1 MVAQMVVTVADSDVE
16 RHAAGP
22 LLEVC
27 SDMLGVAT
35 GAQEL
40 GDFAVT
46 GASALLTTPFYS
58 RNS

>member
-1 MVAQMVVTVADSDVE
+1 MVAQMVVTVE

-22 LLEVC
+22 LFEVC